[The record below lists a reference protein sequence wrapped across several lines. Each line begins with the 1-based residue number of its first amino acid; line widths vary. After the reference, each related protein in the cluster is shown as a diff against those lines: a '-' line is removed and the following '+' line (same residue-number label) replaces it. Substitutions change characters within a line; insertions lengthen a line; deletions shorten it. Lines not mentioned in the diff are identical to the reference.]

1 MAPPPAKKASGPPL
15 TNDQVIQMVKAGLDE
30 DNVIDTIKNAGS
42 VNFDLSVDGQ
52 VKLAQNGVKGKILT
66 AMKTKARQSPSH

>member
-1 MAPPPAKKASGPPL
+1 MVAPPPKKSTGPPL

-30 DNVIDTIKNAGS
+30 DNVIDTIRNAGS

-66 AMKTKARQSPSH
+66 AMKTKARSSSAH

>member
-1 MAPPPAKKASGPPL
+1 
-15 TNDQVIQMVKAGLDE
+15 MVKAGLDE
-30 DNVIDTIKNAGS
+30 ENIIDTIKSAGS

-66 AMKTKARQSPSH
+66 AMKTKARQSPAH